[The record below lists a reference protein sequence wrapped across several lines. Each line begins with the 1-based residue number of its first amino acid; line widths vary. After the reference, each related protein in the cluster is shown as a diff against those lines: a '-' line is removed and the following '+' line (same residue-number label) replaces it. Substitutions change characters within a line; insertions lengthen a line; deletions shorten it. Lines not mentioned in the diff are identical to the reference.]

1 MVVEDNMNVEKDLP
15 KLALFPFTEH
25 HSASRILRVN

>member
-1 MVVEDNMNVEKDLP
+1 MVAEDNMDVEKDLP

-25 HSASRILRVN
+25 HSASRIFREN